1 MVALNVYEREK
12 AGRGV
17 VLNRTHTQRKC
28 GRTSGGARVMDERE
42 KLLCSPGFGE
52 EACKKGEF
60 TETGPINND
69 PEVDASLYVSKK
81 KKKNMLVFGMED
93 SYFAFKLI
101 RPQLNDNEKTKTK
114 SSLSFSKENDDV
126 RATFIFAWLSVSLYQ

>member
-12 AGRGV
+12 VGRGV

-81 KKKNMLVFGMED
+81 NKKKTCWCLEW
-93 SYFAFKLI
+93 
-101 RPQLNDNEKTKTK
+101 KTHILLL
-114 SSLSFSKENDDV
+114 SLSGHN
-126 RATFIFAWLSVSLYQ
+126 